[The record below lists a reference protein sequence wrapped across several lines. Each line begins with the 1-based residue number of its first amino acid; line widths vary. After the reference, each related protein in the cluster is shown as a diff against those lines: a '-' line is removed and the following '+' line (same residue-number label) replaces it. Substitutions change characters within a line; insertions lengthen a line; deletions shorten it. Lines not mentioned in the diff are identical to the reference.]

1 MSRVVAENCAI
12 VGKIQLQVVCTV
24 EALSVDWLRHE
35 GADIVIVSSMFAMES
50 CTRRLNAFACNLEL
64 KNHLFWFS
72 CCSQEEA
79 FFAMAPFETVLE
91 PILILCDIRHM
102 RNNERAVIITLRVVD
117 VHHQVSHLASNK
129 EIFAHCHLHRCCLA
143 RYEANFF
150 VEWHDQI
157 KLRVVD
163 DRANWW
169 DMNTLSVADLGLAPR
184 VV

>member
-1 MSRVVAENCAI
+1 
-12 VGKIQLQVVCTV
+12 
-24 EALSVDWLRHE
+24 
-35 GADIVIVSSMFAMES
+35 
-50 CTRRLNAFACNLEL
+50 
-64 KNHLFWFS
+64 
-72 CCSQEEA
+72 
-79 FFAMAPFETVLE
+79 MAPFETVLE

-163 DRANWW
+163 DRANW
-169 DMNTLSVADLGLAPR
+169 
-184 VV
+184 